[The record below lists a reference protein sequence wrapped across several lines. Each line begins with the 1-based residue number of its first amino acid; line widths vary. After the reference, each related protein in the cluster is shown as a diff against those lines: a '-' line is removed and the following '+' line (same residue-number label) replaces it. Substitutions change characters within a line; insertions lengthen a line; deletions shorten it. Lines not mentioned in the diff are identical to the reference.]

1 MFADCAGGARA
12 GQPGTARPE
21 GLGALG
27 DAMALVAEVLEAL
40 NREGEV
46 EALRRAEEGFRQ
58 GIEAMEQLRSR
69 REHAGLLEFLTQVV
83 PMVSEVGV
91 GCVLV
96 LPAAFA
102 LPRDDGSRMYDEAAF
117 LLVLRRDT
125 ERLCSLTVC
134 NTGAGL
140 EWHPSRIDAADG
152 SALRNATL
160 RLSEVPRDRLT
171 DSAFWYLLYRELFA
185 PKAAS
190 ADPGTRGPGCLYGRL
205 LPALNTRPLAA
216 NLATAA
222 DAKWSA
228 RPLGGDTAHG
238 LCALAALEAA
248 VGAWGATPSQAAYAA
263 TLWRWTALQICAQ
276 QLHAAQQCSAS
287 DAALLRLAVRTTA
300 AEASELRRGALP
312 LSAAHAAILQQTAKG
327 VEGRAAEAAAKAAA
341 IVAAAGGAE
350 QGDGAGSAQLVAF
363 DESTARIDG
372 GGAAAG
378 GAAAR
383 FYLFDRLLREGGVDA
398 GASAPPPI
406 VLPAELSLVPDRVD
420 SYNDVCNALRHAVQ
434 LCELLSHQ
442 MEHVANTYCVRVSL
456 IQHLLTQ

>member
-1 MFADCAGGARA
+1 MAPSPPAPAPAPAPAARPAQPADIFTADVAPPPPAAASPPLPPSASLPAPIAPSPARAGSNRAAAPSEPPRAGDAALSSALRGFPKREWAAAGSGGARPIWKRPAFLDMFADCAGGARA

-205 LPALNTRPLAA
+205 LPAR
-216 NLATAA
+216 
-222 DAKWSA
+222 
-228 RPLGGDTAHG
+228 
-238 LCALAALEAA
+238 
-248 VGAWGATPSQAAYAA
+248 
-263 TLWRWTALQICAQ
+263 
-276 QLHAAQQCSAS
+276 
-287 DAALLRLAVRTTA
+287 
-300 AEASELRRGALP
+300 
-312 LSAAHAAILQQTAKG
+312 
-327 VEGRAAEAAAKAAA
+327 
-341 IVAAAGGAE
+341 
-350 QGDGAGSAQLVAF
+350 
-363 DESTARIDG
+363 
-372 GGAAAG
+372 
-378 GAAAR
+378 
-383 FYLFDRLLREGGVDA
+383 
-398 GASAPPPI
+398 
-406 VLPAELSLVPDRVD
+406 
-420 SYNDVCNALRHAVQ
+420 
-434 LCELLSHQ
+434 
-442 MEHVANTYCVRVSL
+442 
-456 IQHLLTQ
+456 

>member
-1 MFADCAGGARA
+1 M
-12 GQPGTARPE
+12 
-21 GLGALG
+21 
-27 DAMALVAEVLEAL
+27 
-40 NREGEV
+40 
-46 EALRRAEEGFRQ
+46 
-58 GIEAMEQLRSR
+58 
-69 REHAGLLEFLTQVV
+69 
-83 PMVSEVGV
+83 
-91 GCVLV
+91 
-96 LPAAFA
+96 
-102 LPRDDGSRMYDEAAF
+102 
-117 LLVLRRDT
+117 
-125 ERLCSLTVC
+125 
-134 NTGAGL
+134 
-140 EWHPSRIDAADG
+140 
-152 SALRNATL
+152 
-160 RLSEVPRDRLT
+160 
-171 DSAFWYLLYRELFA
+171 
-185 PKAAS
+185 
-190 ADPGTRGPGCLYGRL
+190 
-205 LPALNTRPLAA
+205 
-216 NLATAA
+216 
-222 DAKWSA
+222 
-228 RPLGGDTAHG
+228 
-238 LCALAALEAA
+238 
-248 VGAWGATPSQAAYAA
+248 GAWGATPSQAAYAA

-378 GAAAR
+378 GSAAR
-383 FYLFDRLLREGGVDA
+383 FYPLRPTAARGRRRRGRER
-398 GASAPPPI
+398 APPPI

-456 IQHLLTQ
+456 IQHLLTQVIPLPLPRTHPRRSTACFWARTKMRYETQADLLRLLSLMSRHFAACCFSIKVTRSFDAVRLVVVACLATLADAVMRIIPYDVPSLLCLCYSGDADGPGEAFGFEVGSFAVESEDLQLSSPELHAARAKVLDYFAAQTSALSPSRVLFRFERSMELGAADELG

>member
-58 GIEAMEQLRSR
+58 GMEAMEQLRSR

-190 ADPGTRGPGCLYGRL
+190 ADRARAAPAASTAGCA
-205 LPALNTRPLAA
+205 ALNTRPLAA

-276 QLHAAQQCSAS
+276 QLTPLSSARPPTPPSSASPSAPPPPKPPSS
-287 DAALLRLAVRTTA
+287 DAAPSPSPPPTPPSCSKRQR
-300 AEASELRRGALP
+300 AS
-312 LSAAHAAILQQTAKG
+312 
-327 VEGRAAEAAAKAAA
+327 RAAPRAAAKAAA
-341 IVAAAGGAE
+341 IVAAAG
-350 QGDGAGSAQLVAF
+350 
-363 DESTARIDG
+363 ARSRATRGQRAARRLRRKYGPDRRRRRG
-372 GGAAAG
+372 GGRVG
-378 GAAAR
+378 GALLPLRPTAAR
-383 FYLFDRLLREGGVDA
+383 GRRRRGRERTAADRATCRALS
-398 GASAPPPI
+398 GA
-406 VLPAELSLVPDRVD
+406 
-420 SYNDVCNALRHAVQ
+420 
-434 LCELLSHQ
+434 
-442 MEHVANTYCVRVSL
+442 
-456 IQHLLTQ
+456 